1 MLRKRKVGGTFE
13 SHRHITTRKSA
24 DTGFALRAVEMP
36 GLQTRCTKPTAM
48 YQMHSRE
55 AELIKTFRGLCTC
68 SRQDCR
74 PLTEAGMVL

>member
-55 AELIKTFRGLCTC
+55 AELIKNISWALHMFTTGL
-68 SRQDCR
+68 QAFD
-74 PLTEAGMVL
+74 